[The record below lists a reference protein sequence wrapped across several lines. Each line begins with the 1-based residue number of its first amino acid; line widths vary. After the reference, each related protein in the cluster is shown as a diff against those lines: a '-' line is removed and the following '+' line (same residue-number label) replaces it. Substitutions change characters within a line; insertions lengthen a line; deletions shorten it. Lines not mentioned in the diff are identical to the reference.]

1 VVTGVKIILTN
12 PYLKLPQVSHQLT
25 PLQTMIALYGFYA
38 ITVSLNISAINSRSA
53 KNTT

>member
-12 PYLKLPQVSHQLT
+12 PYLKLPQVTDQLN
-25 PLQTMIALYGFYA
+25 PLHTITLDGFYQ
-38 ITVSLNISAINSRSA
+38 ITVSLNIPAINSRSA